1 MHKLYQLEAG
11 MTATASR
18 DKCRQIDLMQRLKDG
33 NEPAVTPSRLKGPF
47 DLFEGRINIDRLSCN
62 D

>member
-1 MHKLYQLEAG
+1 